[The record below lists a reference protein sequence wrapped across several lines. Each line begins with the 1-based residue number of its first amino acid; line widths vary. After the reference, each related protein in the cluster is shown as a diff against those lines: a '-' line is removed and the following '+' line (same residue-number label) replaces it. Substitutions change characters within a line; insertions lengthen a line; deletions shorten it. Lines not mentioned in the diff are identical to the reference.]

1 MNKKKQ
7 LRKLAIKKI
16 ARTRGVSLGVASTIY
31 ACMPIKTQR
40 KLRNAEK

>member
-1 MNKKKQ
+1 MNKKRQ

-31 ACMPIKTQR
+31 DWLPRKTQR